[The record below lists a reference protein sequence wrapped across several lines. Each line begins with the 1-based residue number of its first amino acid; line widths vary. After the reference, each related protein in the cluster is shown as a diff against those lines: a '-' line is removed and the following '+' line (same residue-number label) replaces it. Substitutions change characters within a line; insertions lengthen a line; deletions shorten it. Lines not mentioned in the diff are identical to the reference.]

1 MVLGDRFSL
10 LSSSNAVLDAAC
22 ECVSPCV
29 AKRIIYVKLSIVL
42 YTSFLWISLRGNQ
55 GRFSRHG
62 QACHRHRSTLHALLP
77 LHHVRHRRRLIV
89 PYPRARSAEPSPLPE
104 LRPRMPPRPT
114 SRGHASH
121 RGQATLGHHATNQ
134 SQSHHH
140 VLHFALPPPAPLL
153 LPGGAAAAGPC
164 KQEADPAHRVFDQ
177 AKPGRPS
184 PAPLPPSREPNAPF
198 THLPLSLEQRAAMPR
213 HLCA

>member
-1 MVLGDRFSL
+1 MTLCITEIWVNWWII
-10 LSSSNAVLDAAC
+10 SSF
-22 ECVSPCV
+22 
-29 AKRIIYVKLSIVL
+29 
-42 YTSFLWISLRGNQ
+42 YTLFLWISLRGNQ

-140 VLHFALPPPAPLL
+140 VLHFALPPPALSGSVASRRCYFPAEQ
-153 LPGGAAAAGPC
+153 LP
-164 KQEADPAHRVFDQ
+164 PARANKRLTLHT
-177 AKPGRPS
+177 ASSTKPS
-184 PAPLPPSREPNAPF
+184 PVDPPQRHYHPPVSL
-198 THLPLSLEQRAAMPR
+198 THHLPTSLC
-213 HLCA
+213 H